1 MADSHL
7 LRPLLEGTVLHKYDF
22 SRSRRSPK
30 FVMLSADLRRLRWRP
45 ASATELPVAPR
56 PPPLRA
62 RAAAS
67 TTSTRWRPSIN
78 AATQARG
85 SGGGIRRS
93 LSFGA
98 QRWSSAE
105 LSAVSDVRYG
115 GTLARTDD
123 PKWLCVSL
131 LMDARTFDFALA
143 SESQAAAWVLGL
155 QRAVALARQ
164 ARRLPYSGPLWSV
177 GQLCWQR
184 ARLKLRH
191 EASRTGLTPAG
202 ALLNAVLF
210 AMEAELERAF
220 AATRIQAAWRG
231 RAARRRYRQ
240 LVAAMNALSPCA
252 HPVPRTPVR
261 RKPRPP
267 QVASLRRRAARRRR
281 FVEALEAGDDA
292 VRDRR
297 RLRRPCIVRKHQ
309 ECM

>member
-7 LRPLLEGTVLHKYDF
+7 LRPLLEGAVLQKYDYG
-22 SRSRRSPK
+22 RSRRSPK

-123 PKWLCVSL
+123 PRWLCVSL

-164 ARRLPYSGPLWSV
+164 ARRLPYAGPLWSV

-191 EASRTGLTPAG
+191 EANRTGLTPAD

-240 LVAAMNALSPCA
+240 LVAAMNALLTMLRTPM
-252 HPVPRTPVR
+252 PPRTPVPPA
-261 RKPRPP
+261 KPRPP
-267 QVASLRRRAARRRR
+267 PAAAVATAGHARRRR

-292 VRDRR
+292 VRDEDAGFDGR
-297 RLRRPCIVRKHQ
+297 V
-309 ECM
+309 